1 MSRGP
6 GRIQR
11 AILHELALEPG
22 GRLPWR
28 WLRQRFPHEVKQK
41 SFYRAIRS
49 LRRMGRILDYEVDYG
64 YGLGGRC
71 RYIALVPIYEV
82 RGRLYFAYEA
92 DRALAA
98 LADEAK
104 HQLRSVAAARE
115 IRLEPSRIQPSKG
128 TGVDTYWR
136 GSVLCD

>member
-41 SFYRAIRS
+41 SFYRAITS
-49 LRRMGRILDYEVDYG
+49 LVRMERILDYEVDYG
-64 YGLGGRC
+64 PGLGGRV
-71 RYIALVPIYEV
+71 RYISLVPIYDV
-82 RGRLYFAYEA
+82 GGRLHFAYEA
-92 DRALAA
+92 DREVAA
-98 LADEAK
+98 LADEAQR
-104 HQLRSVAAARE
+104 QLRTLAAARG
-115 IRLEPSRIQPSKG
+115 IPSSRRACSP
-128 TGVDTYWR
+128 
-136 GSVLCD
+136 